1 MPHLASV
8 RSRLERDMEQAFIIE
23 SSNRQKAQEWNR
35 ILLSAL
41 ALSFAVNVGILIF
54 SIITHHRG

>member
-1 MPHLASV
+1 
-8 RSRLERDMEQAFIIE
+8 MEQAFIIE
-23 SSNRQKAQEWNR
+23 AANRQKAQEWNR

-54 SIITHHRG
+54 SILTHHRG